1 IDSSVVAALAA
12 TALGPE
18 RVFGV
23 HMPERESSPATLQIS
38 QTLSTA
44 FGFDSVVE
52 DITPV
57 LDAVGAY
64 TRRDE
69 AIRLVCPQYG
79 PGYRSKIV
87 LPSVIDSDSYRL
99 YSVVVLDPDG
109 QPQRYRHAPEAYLRI
124 VPDTNYNQRV
134 RKMLEYYHADRL
146 NDAGARTPNR
156 LAYAQRCVVKR
167 GDGAADVQPTAHL
180 YKPQVYALA

>member
-1 IDSSVVAALAA
+1 VHL
-12 TALGPE
+12 PE
-18 RVFGV
+18 RDA
-23 HMPERESSPATLQIS
+23 SPATLQIS
-38 QTLSTA
+38 QPLSTA

-99 YSVVVLDPDG
+99 YSVVVLDPAG
-109 QPQRYRHAPEAYLRI
+109 QHQRYRLTPEASL
-124 VPDTNYNQRV
+124 
-134 RKMLEYYHADRL
+134 
-146 NDAGARTPNR
+146 G
-156 LAYAQRCVVKR
+156 
-167 GDGAADVQPTAHL
+167 
-180 YKPQVYALA
+180 